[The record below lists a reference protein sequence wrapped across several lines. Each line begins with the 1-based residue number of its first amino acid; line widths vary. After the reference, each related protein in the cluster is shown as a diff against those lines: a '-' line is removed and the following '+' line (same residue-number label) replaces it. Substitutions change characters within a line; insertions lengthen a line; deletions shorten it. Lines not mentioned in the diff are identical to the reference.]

1 MDNCCFVVMPF
12 GVEFDRI
19 YRYIYQPAIKEAGL
33 EPLRA
38 DDIYDNQ
45 PIIQDIKQSIQN
57 ATLVLADVT
66 GRNANVNYEL
76 GIAHGL
82 GKEVIIVTSNQN
94 DVPSDYR
101 HLRYLSYNPTGI
113 DWNQKLS
120 VDLVR
125 TLKTVLGRLRSANSK
140 QRLETI
146 RRAAEDMLLPDI
158 DHCGSYYDD
167 PDEIVIRCAKKL
179 GYNCIKDTHTPS
191 HALLCYYESNVM
203 LDRREGAITEWD
215 SAVACLLTEKVFRF
229 NDRLPHNNLL
239 RMRSV
244 FFDLYASHGFNVD
257 YFYNQGCLP
266 AYTAQEILREVNS
279 DFYGQLFEGCI
290 RYIEENFEH
299 DRFNVDSDQYYD
311 YYKSSSSILQ
321 CKNNAVCLRDGFYV
335 ADITRTT
342 SSKNGKHYFYMLDGL
357 LPLSELGVSAY
368 IPGESH
374 WLADWNQNAP
384 RFKAGDT
391 VKFKIV
397 KVRELRNWDHVSNA
411 RNVDFLI

>member
-1 MDNCCFVVMPF
+1 MENFCFVVMPF
-12 GVEFDRI
+12 GGQFDEI
-19 YRYIYQPAIKEAGL
+19 YRRIYQPAIKTAGL
-33 EPLRA
+33 KSLRA

-45 PIIQDIKQSIQN
+45 PIMQDIKQSIQN
-57 ATLVLADVT
+57 ATLILADVT

-101 HLRYLSYNPTGI
+101 HLRYLNYNPTGI
-113 DWNQKLS
+113 DWSQKLLE
-120 VDLVR
+120 DLSR
-125 TLKTVLGRLRSANSK
+125 TLKNVLARLHRANR
-140 QRLETI
+140 QRQLENI
-146 RRAAEDMLLPDI
+146 GYIEEDTLLPYLDSF
-158 DHCGSYYDD
+158 GSCYDD
-167 PDEIVIRCAKKL
+167 PDEIVIRRAKKL

-215 SAVACLLTEKVFRF
+215 SAAACLLTEKVFRF

-244 FFDLYASHGFNVD
+244 FFDLYDSHGFNVD

-279 DFYGQLFEGCI
+279 DFYGQFFEGCI

-321 CKNNAVCLRDGFYV
+321 YKNNAVCLRDGFYV
-335 ADITRTT
+335 ADIIQTA

-357 LPLSELGVSAY
+357 LPLSELGAPAY
-368 IPGESH
+368 ISGESH
-374 WLADWNQNAP
+374 WLADWNQDAP
-384 RFKAGDT
+384 RFT
-391 VKFKIV
+391 VGETIKFKII
-397 KVRELRNWDHVSNA
+397 KVRELKNWDHVSNA
-411 RNVDFLI
+411 RNIDFVI